1 MIDIKLLRTE
11 IDTVAN
17 QLKRKGYELPVTLIN
32 ELEAKRKDIQS
43 RTENQKVSG
52 TAALNTW
59 KSKAQGRDIA
69 PLIAEMDSI
78 GAELEAPNW
87 Y

>member
-32 ELEAKRKDIQS
+32 ELEAKEDIQS
-43 RTENQKVSG
+43 RTENRKSER
-52 TAALNTW
+52 NSRSKHW
-59 KSKAQGRDIA
+59 KSKSPGSGHWSVNRRDGF
-69 PLIAEMDSI
+69 SW
-78 GAELEAPNW
+78 G
-87 Y
+87 